1 MFCLRT
7 SHSFPP
13 SQTGCKHCYCEAR
26 GFSPKNPFKMA
37 TILPG
42 LEIGERYMKAQVSS
56 IHKLYT
62 VKKKKKKLH
71 NCCQSMQS
79 LQECCMGPSLS
90 EQRKHSQTPFPQRY
104 HIRTSLVGKFLIYA
118 VIFLFF
124 FFCSGTGKALISR
137 CHWILQCT
145 PKSVLFSRLACIHL
159 PVNK

>member
-13 SQTGCKHCYCEAR
+13 SRAGCKHCYCEAR

-37 TILPG
+37 TIPPG

-62 VKKKKKKLH
+62 VKKKKKKNLH

-118 VIFLFF
+118 VIFFFALWYRQSFNIQIPLDPATYPQICSLFPV
-124 FFCSGTGKALISR
+124 G
-137 CHWILQCT
+137 HQ
-145 PKSVLFSRLACIHL
+145 